1 MMGTTLDTVPK
12 RSNRKGRPNYPV
24 EFKRRLAAAACEA
37 GVSVSKLAMA
47 NAVNANMVFKWRRE
61 LRAGLFDDA
70 PPGVTQLLPVVLA
83 AAPVEVGSDSATA
96 PRSPSPGTAVAMIEI
111 VIADA
116 VVRVHGNA
124 DAALVARVVQRLR
137 AGWGCRRAHASGS
150 LPA

>member
-1 MMGTTLDTVPK
+1 MMGTTLDTELRPG
-12 RSNRKGRPNYPV
+12 NRKGRPNYPV

-70 PPGVTQLLPVVLA
+70 PAAVAKLLPVMLA
-83 AAPVEVGSDSATA
+83 AAPVELVSDVATA
-96 PRSPSPGTAVAMIEI
+96 QPSSGEALAMIEI

-116 VVRVHGNA
+116 VVRVHGSA
-124 DAALVARVVQRLR
+124 DAMLLTTIFQSLR
-137 AGWGCRRAHASGS
+137 A
-150 LPA
+150 